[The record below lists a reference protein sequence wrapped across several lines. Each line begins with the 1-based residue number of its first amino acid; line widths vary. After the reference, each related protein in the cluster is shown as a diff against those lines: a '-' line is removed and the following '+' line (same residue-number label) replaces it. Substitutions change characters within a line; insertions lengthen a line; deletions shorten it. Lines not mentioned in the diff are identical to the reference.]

1 MRLSST
7 AFSLPQKYFKI
18 FGAIGRRKTP
28 WTGDTTNLGSRHEAD
43 QASTNNRTR
52 NDMKPFTL
60 LLLGL
65 GLLLPIRPNL
75 LAQPIPHHFSG
86 ITVAPDKTVTL
97 RLDGSVSNLFNLT
110 GAVRA
115 QFMQMFDRYVVEA
128 STNLTDWTQLTVL
141 LRTNSN
147 PSPLLF
153 QDTNAVDFERQFYR
167 TFTNHL
173 ITGFPKPSGPFAMG
187 TISRILT
194 DSSRT
199 NRYGINTNSSFMGT
213 LWYPAEPPAVGSLPA
228 TSNERAVAGDRH
240 LYAFWGWSSQWTNVV
255 PQLAAYSLPDAPL
268 ASGQDRFPLVLYSHG
283 WTCDRRL
290 NSQNAE
296 ELASH
301 GYIVAAVD
309 HEDCHATVYPDAR
322 GARYVPPGSVSTSSA
337 LVSSRL
343 KDIQVLL
350 EELGR
355 MDASDPL
362 LAGRLDLGR
371 IGMIGM
377 SYGGG
382 TAAETCRRDSR
393 VKCVALLDAAIHYSV
408 YSELSASG
416 LQKPFIAMNR
426 TLLDHSLPDF
436 SPESQQLYTLAS
448 QNAIWLKLANS
459 GHFAFT
465 DFAWTVE
472 LTSNSRQAALAGNA
486 CLLWFFDK
494 YLKDQSI
501 PFPARPEIINL
512 QTK

>member
-1 MRLSST
+1 M
-7 AFSLPQKYFKI
+7 K
-18 FGAIGRRKTP
+18 
-28 WTGDTTNLGSRHEAD
+28 
-43 QASTNNRTR
+43 AS
-52 NDMKPFTL
+52 TL

-65 GLLLPIRPNL
+65 GLLFPLAPNL
-75 LAQPIPHHFSG
+75 SAQPIPHHFSG
-86 ITVAPDKTVTL
+86 ITVTPDKAVTL
-97 RLDGSVSNLFNLT
+97 SLNGSVSNLFNLT

-115 QFMQMFDRYVVEA
+115 QFMQMVDRYVVEA
-128 STNLTDWTQLTVL
+128 STNLTDWTRLATL
-141 LRTNSN
+141 LRTNSDPN
-147 PSPLLF
+147 PLLF
-153 QDTNAVDFERQFYR
+153 QDTNAAGFERLFYR
-167 TFTNHL
+167 TYTNHL
-173 ITGFPKPSGPFAMG
+173 ITGFPKPSGPFAVG
-187 TISRILT
+187 IISRILT

-213 LWYPAEPPAVGSLPA
+213 LWYPGEPPQVGSLPG
-228 TSNERAVAGDRH
+228 TSSERAVAGDRN
-240 LYAFWGWSSQWTNVV
+240 LYAYWGWSSQWTNVV
-255 PQLAAYSLPDAPL
+255 PQLVSYSLPDAPL

-322 GARYVPPGSVSTSSA
+322 GTRFVPPGSVSPSSA
-337 LVSSRL
+337 LIASRL

-350 EELGR
+350 DDLGW
-355 MDASDPL
+355 MDSNDPL
-362 LAGRLDLGR
+362 LAGRLDLDR

-393 VKCVALLDAAIHYSV
+393 VKCVALLDAAIDYSV
-408 YSELSASG
+408 YSQLSASG
-416 LQKPFIAMNR
+416 LQKPFLAMNR
-426 TLLDHSLPDF
+426 TLLDHNLPDF
-436 SPESQQLYTLAS
+436 SPGSQTLYTLAS
-448 QNAIWLKLANS
+448 QNAIWLKLASS

-465 DFAWTVE
+465 DFAWSVE
-472 LTSNSRQAALAGNA
+472 LSSNSRQAALAGNA

-501 PFPARPEIINL
+501 PFPVRQEIINL